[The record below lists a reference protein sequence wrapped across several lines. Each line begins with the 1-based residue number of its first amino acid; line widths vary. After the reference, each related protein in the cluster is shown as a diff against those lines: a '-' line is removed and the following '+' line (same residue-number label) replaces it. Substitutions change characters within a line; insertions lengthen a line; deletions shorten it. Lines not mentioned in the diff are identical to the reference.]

1 MAKFIVRCSVRS
13 LLLAVGVL
21 LVSVPSADAVD
32 HTDFLLEN
40 AKQLGALCE
49 ANTNPAAIHM
59 CEGFLVGVHRV
70 HESIGEALGTH
81 LYCFPKDGSITRDT
95 AARDFAAWVRAT
107 PAAATMPPAEGAL
120 QWASLTYPCR

>member
-1 MAKFIVRCSVRS
+1 MAKVIVGCSVRS
-13 LLLAVGVL
+13 LLLAMGAL
-21 LVSVPSADAVD
+21 LASTLSAGAVD
-32 HTDFLLEN
+32 RTDFLLEN

-49 ANTNPAAIHM
+49 ANTNAAAIHM